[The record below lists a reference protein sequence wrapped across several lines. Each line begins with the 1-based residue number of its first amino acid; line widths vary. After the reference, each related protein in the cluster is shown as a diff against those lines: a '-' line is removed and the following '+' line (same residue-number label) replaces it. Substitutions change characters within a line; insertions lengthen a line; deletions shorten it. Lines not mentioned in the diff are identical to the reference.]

1 MLNLQWTDA
10 QVSTIIDQSL
20 IYQCAC
26 PAQVCKE
33 IIGLRQIYAYQ
44 KGCINQTDTDE
55 LVHQRIAD
63 DVAKAHAIM
72 EDCLHAILELEGW
85 DMQTLTMPEDLKKL
99 VLKG

>member
-1 MLNLQWTDA
+1 MQQQWTDE

-33 IIGLRQIYAYQ
+33 IIGLRQLYAYQ
-44 KGCINQTDTDE
+44 QGCINQTDTDV

-63 DVAKAHAIM
+63 DTAKAHVLM
-72 EDCLHAILELEGW
+72 EACLHKILELEGW
-85 DMQTLTMPEDLKKL
+85 DMNTLTMPESLKKKT
-99 VLKG
+99 LKS